1 MIYLNNKKILS
12 YFLLIFP
19 PSLVTGPFL
28 PDFILSISSI
38 YFITYLFINKKIN
51 YLFSDFSK
59 IFILFYL
66 FIFLRSL
73 FVEEMLFSLKNTF
86 FYFRFLIFAYLLKY
100 LIKHDK
106 NFAKLFISFL
116 LLTLVIVSLDAL
128 TEYFRGSHW
137 LFDKSS
143 HFENR
148 HPNNRISGLFDEEY
162 ILGSFVIALFPTT
175 LIIFFKINKNFNKI
189 HLIFLFFLLI
199 IFIFTIIIT
208 GERSSVVKLFLLL
221 FTITFFTSIFDS
233 LTKKLGI
240 LIVTSSI
247 ILFTIFLQP
256 KLNERLIYNTFDLL
270 LQNKDGNRI
279 DRNLSIFEYLKQTE
293 IKDLT
298 YFSNEHRDHAIVSIK
313 LFNDNKIFGH
323 GVKMFRFKCSEKKY
337 YLNERSCTTHSHGII
352 LTFLS
357 EIGLIGIVFL
367 ILIYF
372 YLIKNIFKSNT
383 YINKIILLSIFV
395 YLFPLLPLGYF
406 FNNYF
411 SIILYTLVGIYLG
424 FKKVYKKS

>member
-1 MIYLNNKKILS
+1 M
-12 YFLLIFP
+12 
-19 PSLVTGPFL
+19 
-28 PDFILSISSI
+28 
-38 YFITYLFINKKIN
+38 
-51 YLFSDFSK
+51 
-59 IFILFYL
+59 
-66 FIFLRSL
+66 
-73 FVEEMLFSLKNTF
+73 
-86 FYFRFLIFAYLLKY
+86 
-100 LIKHDK
+100 
-106 NFAKLFISFL
+106 
-116 LLTLVIVSLDAL
+116 
-128 TEYFRGSHW
+128 
-137 LFDKSS
+137 
-143 HFENR
+143 
-148 HPNNRISGLFDEEY
+148 
-162 ILGSFVIALFPTT
+162 
-175 LIIFFKINKNFNKI
+175 
-189 HLIFLFFLLI
+189 
-199 IFIFTIIIT
+199 
-208 GERSSVVKLFLLL
+208 
-221 FTITFFTSIFDS
+221 
-233 LTKKLGI
+233 
-240 LIVTSSI
+240 
-247 ILFTIFLQP
+247 
-256 KLNERLIYNTFDLL
+256 IYNTFDLL